1 MFFTRNI
8 KFPGA
13 DEDVIFCQIC
23 VFVPRKEKRMRG
35 QSRCAQD
42 RVDGYCDVPHSWLWV
57 PERKF
62 ANTVSKI

>member
-42 RVDGYCDVPHSWLWV
+42 GVDGYSGVPHS
-57 PERKF
+57 
-62 ANTVSKI
+62 